1 MRIRY
6 WSSDVCAS
14 DLGQQDRAVVRCAR
28 VQRAWMQ
35 VQHPCLVLL
44 DQRRGLEASSPC
56 RLDLETVRNAPD
68 HADSRR
74 GGFAE
79 RVVVFVAQGAVEN
92 QSADQWNVLIFTNER
107 KIHLAIRVAALV
119 GPVVDHT
126 STWLD
131 RVRKSTLAIDGNG
144 RETCGAA
151 GKRSQL
157 AFPLQACRFTFVY
170 VLILIQAG
178 T

>member
-1 MRIRY
+1 
-6 WSSDVCAS
+6 
-14 DLGQQDRAVVRCAR
+14 
-28 VQRAWMQ
+28 MQ

-126 STWLD
+126 SRWLD
-131 RVRKSTLAIDGNG
+131 RVRKS
-144 RETCGAA
+144 
-151 GKRSQL
+151 RSEEHTSE
-157 AFPLQACRFTFVY
+157 LQS
-170 VLILIQAG
+170 QM
-178 T
+178 

>member
-92 QSADQWNVLIFTNER
+92 QSADQWNVLIFTNE
-107 KIHLAIRVAALV
+107 IGSA
-119 GPVVDHT
+119 
-126 STWLD
+126 SC
-131 RVRKSTLAIDGNG
+131 
-144 RETCGAA
+144 RESVC
-151 GKRSQL
+151 
-157 AFPLQACRFTFVY
+157 PY
-170 VLILIQAG
+170 V
-178 T
+178 